1 MSQSDIVTSVSPP
14 SPYIQR
20 LVDPLVAEYLAGL
33 PAIML
38 VGPRATGKTTTAIR
52 SGASVL
58 RLDRLSSAAPVRA
71 DPDAALSAYDEPV
84 VIDEWQL
91 VPEILGAVKR
101 AVDEDSRPGRYILT
115 GSSAADLTSV
125 GWPATGRVVRVPVWG
140 LTQRELVGDVGIR
153 PFISRLFDG
162 SLVHIGLP
170 AHVPGLRDYVEL
182 ALRGAFPEVVNQPS
196 ERLRRAWLSSYIDQI
211 VARDIALAGPSRDP
225 VRLRRYL
232 QAVAANT
239 AGSPEHKTLYEAAE
253 LNRLT
258 ALAYDD
264 VLQSL
269 LVVEHLPAWASSRLG
284 QLSGTPKR
292 HIIDPGLLGPLLGL
306 DLRSVLR
313 SADLLGRV
321 IDSFVTAQ
329 LRAELAV
336 CDEAPRMFHLR
347 ESHGRHE
354 IDLILES
361 SDGRVVALEFKADA
375 SPPASAAQHLR
386 WMRDRI
392 GDRFAF
398 GAVMHSGPLPYMI
411 DERIAALPIC
421 SIWGPDH
428 RSPR

>member
-1 MSQSDIVTSVSPP
+1 M
-14 SPYIQR
+14 
-20 LVDPLVAEYLAGL
+20 
-33 PAIML
+33 
-38 VGPRATGKTTTAIR
+38 
-52 SGASVL
+52 
-58 RLDRLSSAAPVRA
+58 
-71 DPDAALSAYDEPV
+71 
-84 VIDEWQL
+84 
-91 VPEILGAVKR
+91 
-101 AVDEDSRPGRYILT
+101 
-115 GSSAADLTSV
+115 
-125 GWPATGRVVRVPVWG
+125 VRVPVWG
-140 LTQRELVGDVGIR
+140 LTQRELVGDAGIR

-196 ERLRRAWLSSYIDQI
+196 ERLRRAWLSSYIDQL

-313 SADLLGRV
+313 NADLLGRV

-354 IDLILES
+354 IDLIL
-361 SDGRVVALEFKADA
+361 
-375 SPPASAAQHLR
+375 SPPTA
-386 WMRDRI
+386 
-392 GDRFAF
+392 G
-398 GAVMHSGPLPYMI
+398 
-411 DERIAALPIC
+411 
-421 SIWGPDH
+421 
-428 RSPR
+428 